1 LAVANSAQNPL
12 ETCQA
17 LAANFPEDRT
27 RIQGTDTGVSLIYVV
42 QDRFEAARLAMQVV
56 RDAPTINVAQC
67 GAKVTLDVLV
77 GPSGR
82 HTSST
87 AFSPGMLPADR
98 PQLTDP
104 GIALA
109 IYDTSRNDRVKSEIS
124 KGPLGDPGKWRE
136 PQKRWDELDA
146 AVARGNSGVSALDS
160 SLLRLVGWALL
171 VQKASDVGAANAIG
185 ASGVTDAQAGV
196 DATRAA
202 LDALCANAQDARCAS

>member
-1 LAVANSAQNPL
+1 MRLILLCALGAAIALVGCGGRSPSAPPPAVPARSPIASPPPFSQAVPREAPGADATEAAVDPQTGEAEAPRPPTPTLSGGLAVANSAQNPL

-87 AFSPGMLPADR
+87 AF
-98 PQLTDP
+98 
-104 GIALA
+104 
-109 IYDTSRNDRVKSEIS
+109 
-124 KGPLGDPGKWRE
+124 
-136 PQKRWDELDA
+136 
-146 AVARGNSGVSALDS
+146 
-160 SLLRLVGWALL
+160 
-171 VQKASDVGAANAIG
+171 
-185 ASGVTDAQAGV
+185 
-196 DATRAA
+196 
-202 LDALCANAQDARCAS
+202 